1 MRVDASR
8 DAACKLQPL
17 GFFFNFDLD
26 FSLEFAIE
34 RGEIVC

>member
-17 GFFFNFDLD
+17 GFFNFDLV